1 MAEFSWLDV
10 LASHDKDAPLLV
22 VGQRRWRAA
31 EIADELRAL
40 QPRLAESNVVAVLAD
55 NGLGWVMAD
64 LGTQVAGKV
73 HLPLPA
79 FFTQAQL
86 RHALELS
93 AADTILTDT
102 PERIGALDLG
112 FCHTGRW
119 QGLYWMRR
127 IVPAVSLPEGT
138 AKISYTSGST
148 GTPKGVCLSREG
160 LLDTASA
167 VGEATSALALECH
180 LAALP
185 LGLLLENVAGVY
197 AALLRG
203 IPVHLPS
210 LGDIGWQG
218 GAGFDPA
225 QLDAVVRASGA
236 TSLILVPELLKVWSL
251 WLAARGRMASE
262 RLRFV
267 AVGGARVA
275 PGLLELARARGIPA
289 YQGYGFTEAGS
300 VVSLN
305 VPGDDAEDAG
315 SPLPHV
321 QLSVREG
328 EVVVQARAFLGYV
341 GGERATSGAFA
352 SGDLGHL
359 DNRGHLQLD
368 GRRGNLLI
376 TSFGRNV
383 SPEWVESLLLA
394 DACVAQA
401 VVVGDGRPQLAALI
415 VPSPG
420 TDPAALAALIDRV
433 NAALPDYA
441 RVRHWLA
448 VPPFTVENGLVTGNG
463 RPVRTRVL
471 EHHST
476 QIDALYVA
484 SSNETKANEKEANDV
499 LL

>member
-1 MAEFSWLDV
+1 MAEFCWLDI

-22 VGQRRWRAA
+22 SGQRRWRAA

-40 QPRLAESNVVAVLAD
+40 QPRLAQSKVVAVLAD
-55 NGLGWVMAD
+55 NGPAWVMAD

-86 RHALELS
+86 RHALEHS

-127 IVPAVSLPEGT
+127 VVPALPLPEGT
-138 AKISYTSGST
+138 VKISHTSGST

-160 LLDTASA
+160 LLDTASV
-167 VGEATSALALECH
+167 VGEATAALALEAH

-203 IPVHLPS
+203 LPVHLRS
-210 LGDIGWQG
+210 LGTMGWQG

-225 QLDAVVRASGA
+225 RLDAVVRDTGA
-236 TSLILVPELLKVWSL
+236 ASLILVPELLKVWSL
-251 WLAARGRMASE
+251 WLAAHGRKASE

-275 PGLLELARARGIPA
+275 PGLLELARGQGIPA

-305 VPGDDAEDAG
+305 VPGNDGDDAGA
-315 SPLPHV
+315 PLPHV
-321 QLSVREG
+321 RLSVRAG

-341 GGERATSGAFA
+341 GGGQATAGGFA

-359 DNRGHLQLD
+359 DDRGHLHLD

-376 TSFGRNV
+376 TSYGRNV

-394 DACVAQA
+394 DAGVAQTM
-401 VVVGDGRPQLAALI
+401 VVGDGRPQLAALI

-420 TDPAALAALIDRV
+420 ADPAAIAALIDRV
-433 NAALPDYA
+433 NAVLPDYA

-448 VPPFTVENGLVTGNG
+448 VAPFTVDNGLATGNG
-463 RPVRTRVL
+463 RPVRKRVI

-476 QIDALYVA
+476 QIDALYAA
-484 SSNETKANEKEANDV
+484 SSNEQKANEKEAHDV

>member
-10 LASHDKDAPLLV
+10 LASHDKGAPLLV
-22 VGQRRWRAA
+22 AGLRCWHSA

-40 QPRLAESNVVAVLAD
+40 QPRLADSKVVAVLAD
-55 NGLGWVMAD
+55 NGPAWVMAD
-64 LGTQVAGKV
+64 LGIQLAGKV

-86 RHALELS
+86 RHALEHS
-93 AADTILTDT
+93 AADTVITDT

-127 IVPAVSLPEGT
+127 VVPAVALPEGT
-138 AKISYTSGST
+138 AKISFTSGST
-148 GTPKGVCLSREG
+148 GAPKGVCLSREG
-160 LLDTASA
+160 LLDTATA
-167 VGEATSALALECH
+167 VGEATLTLGLDRH
-180 LAALP
+180 LAVLP
-185 LGLLLENVAGVY
+185 LALLLENVAGVH

-203 IPVHLPS
+203 ITVHLPP
-210 LGDIGWQG
+210 LGEMGWQG

-225 QLDAVVRASGA
+225 RLDAVVRESDVS
-236 TSLILVPELLKVWSL
+236 SLILVPELLKVWSL
-251 WLAARGRMASE
+251 WLSAHARSASAG
-262 RLRFV
+262 LRFV
-267 AVGGARVA
+267 AVGGVRVA
-275 PGLLELARARGIPA
+275 AGLLELARSRGIPA

-305 VPGDDAEDAG
+305 VPGDDGEDAG

-341 GGERATSGAFA
+341 GGERAACGAFA

-359 DNRGHLQLD
+359 DDRGHLHLD

-376 TSFGRNV
+376 TAYGRNV

-394 DACVAQA
+394 DAGVAQA

-420 TDPAALAALIDRV
+420 ADSAALAALIDRV

-441 RVRHWLA
+441 RVGRWLR
-448 VPPFTVENGLVTGNG
+448 VPSFTLENGLATGNG
-463 RPVRTRVL
+463 RPVRARVI

-476 QIDALYVA
+476 QIDALYAA
-484 SSNETKANEKEANDV
+484 SSDETQTNDKEANDV

>member
-10 LASHDKDAPLLV
+10 LASHDKDAPLLDS
-22 VGQRRWRAA
+22 GQRRWRAT

-40 QPRLAESNVVAVLAD
+40 QPRLAASKVVAVLAD
-55 NGLGWVMAD
+55 NGPAWVMAD
-64 LGTQVAGKV
+64 LGIQLAGKV

-79 FFTQAQL
+79 FFTPAQL

-93 AADTILTDT
+93 AADTVLTDM

-148 GTPKGVCLSREG
+148 GAPKGVCLSREG
-160 LLDTASA
+160 LLDTAGA
-167 VGEATSALALECH
+167 VGEATAALALQCH

-203 IPVHLPS
+203 IPVHLPP
-210 LGDIGWQG
+210 LGTMGWQG

-225 QLDAVVRASGA
+225 RLDAAVRESGA
-236 TSLILVPELLKVWSL
+236 ASLILVPELLKVWSL
-251 WLAARGRMASE
+251 WLAARGLMASE

-305 VPGDDAEDAG
+305 LPGDDGEDAG

-321 QLSVREG
+321 RLSVREG
-328 EVVVQARAFLGYV
+328 EVVVHARAFLGYV
-341 GGERATSGAFA
+341 GGVRATSGAFS

-359 DNRGHLQLD
+359 DERGHLHLD
-368 GRRGNLLI
+368 GRRGNRLI
-376 TSFGRNV
+376 TSYGRNV

-394 DACVAQA
+394 DAGVAQA

-420 TDPAALAALIDRV
+420 ADPAALAALIDRV

-448 VPPFTVENGLVTGNG
+448 VQPFTVDNGLATGNG
-463 RPVRTRVL
+463 RPVRTRVI
-471 EHHST
+471 EHHSM
-476 QIDALYVA
+476 QIDALYAA
-484 SSNETKANEKEANDV
+484 SSNETNANDKEANDV
-499 LL
+499 FP